1 MIVPKY
7 RNNVPYD
14 SPSTRG
20 KGLVRTYLPRPIA
33 PNIIVGQM
41 NSIQPAI
48 AMYSQRQPLQNPA
61 RGGVYTGEYNQ
72 QGLNFMD
79 INDGKGNYLG

>member
-1 MIVPKY
+1 
-7 RNNVPYD
+7 
-14 SPSTRG
+14 
-20 KGLVRTYLPRPIA
+20 
-33 PNIIVGQM
+33 M